1 VSELMSN
8 TIDKNLQEFVHSY
21 VNSLVVWAV
30 IVFYHQNPGVRDRC
44 ADLARHLGRREDDIE
59 AAVGHLAGKGFLR
72 KEGDGAEAIFI
83 YEPDSGLRCKV
94 NAFVDALETRDLRL
108 WVLSEVLGK

>member
-1 VSELMSN
+1 MSELMSN
-8 TIDKNLQEFVHSY
+8 TIDKNLQKFVHSY

-44 ADLARHLGRREDDIE
+44 IDLARHLGRRDVDIE
-59 AAVGHLAGKGFLR
+59 TAVEYLAGKGFLK
-72 KEGDGAEAIFI
+72 KEGDDSEAIFI
-83 YEPDSGLRCKV
+83 YEPDQDLRRQV